1 MAKELLV
8 DTRMCCFSYLEI
20 VGVRIVEVIGYC

>member
-8 DTRMCCFSYLEI
+8 DTRMLCFFYAEI